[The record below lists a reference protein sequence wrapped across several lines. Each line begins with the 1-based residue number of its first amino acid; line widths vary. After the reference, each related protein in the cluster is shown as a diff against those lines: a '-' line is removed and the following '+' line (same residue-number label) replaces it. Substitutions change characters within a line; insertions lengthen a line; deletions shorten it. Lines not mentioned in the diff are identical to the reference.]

1 MIGNQN
7 IVPTLS
13 EDAEG
18 AEGAEDA
25 EGAEGAEDAKDAEDL
40 DASNI
45 AVASFKIF
53 GRLTNQLHIC
63 NWLVIAL
70 NWGGIS
76 SSLPSPS

>member
-13 EDAEG
+13 
-18 AEGAEDA
+18 EDA

-53 GRLTNQLHIC
+53 GRCYSWNNSTNIKT
-63 NWLVIAL
+63 
-70 NWGGIS
+70 
-76 SSLPSPS
+76 